1 VAFLIPADIE
11 SFHTEGERQF
21 YLFLMKVA
29 KPDPGY
35 KKKQGSGIKK
45 IGLRK

>member
-1 VAFLIPADIE
+1 LTFQNKTVEVPLWLFLIPADIDA
-11 SFHTEGERQF
+11 FHPEGERQF

-35 KKKQGSGIKK
+35 KKK
-45 IGLRK
+45 